1 MTRRLLVLGATGW
14 NKRRSCAVLGI
25 TRPTL
30 DRKIK
35 DFALERPR

>member
-1 MTRRLLVLGATGW
+1 MPLSEGANLL
-14 NKRRSCAVLGI
+14 REGI
-25 TRPTL
+25 LRDSLL